1 MKLPVCWHDRLW
13 GGAVGGGGRRR
24 GSTHRH
30 GGSAAAPQQGVAWSI
45 QRQRKRKAGGGL
57 NTMVSGQLRSLGTI
71 STPAYSQIN
80 KSTNQYE
87 QDALAVYGR
96 RAEQQCGVAH
106 RTVPCLWSSQQV
118 RRRAPSRPCLQHLFL
133 FLEAREGLPRT
144 RCHGHGGS
152 TVSTRLRPS
161 VSKPHC
167 TQDNHQVRSALWR
180 QQGTSPGGQKPFPK
194 SCHKALGSNTSNA
207 PTTTHTHRYTHT
219 HTRTSGTHCQH
230 THTWLVSSSSKMTS
244 LLYTASDRYCA
255 CARHF
260 ITFTPQHERERERRE
275 KQRTTI
281 ERGG

>member
-1 MKLPVCWHDRLW
+1 
-13 GGAVGGGGRRR
+13 
-24 GSTHRH
+24 
-30 GGSAAAPQQGVAWSI
+30 
-45 QRQRKRKAGGGL
+45 
-57 NTMVSGQLRSLGTI
+57 MVSGQLRSLGTI

-87 QDALAVYGR
+87 QDPLAVYGR

-167 TQDNHQVRSALWR
+167 TQDTSRS
-180 QQGTSPGGQKPFPK
+180 GPPSGGNRERHLAGRNRFR
-194 SCHKALGSNTSNA
+194 KAVTKLSIATRLTLQ
-207 PTTTHTHRYTHT
+207 PQRTHTDT
-219 HTRTSGTHCQH
+219 HTRIHVRVGHTVN
-230 THTWLVSSSSKMTS
+230 THTPGW
-244 LLYTASDRYCA
+244 
-255 CARHF
+255 
-260 ITFTPQHERERERRE
+260 
-275 KQRTTI
+275 
-281 ERGG
+281 